1 MFRLYIVI
9 LLLSVSAPS
18 FSHSGHD
25 HSDPMAGLIHL
36 LWVAPLV
43 IGIGLIIYQFTKKH
57 RFFNKK
63 K

>member
-25 HSDPMAGLIHL
+25 HSDPMAGL
-36 LWVAPLV
+36 WVAPLV
-43 IGIGLIIYQFTKKH
+43 IGIALIIYQFTKKH